1 MSDYIAN
8 VMSLQ
13 TFFSKNP
20 SNPGEGYDIKMQI
33 PELQRSFVWDPID
46 QVKGF
51 WLDMQD
57 HRLASETTTPKIRE
71 MFGGTIVLYT
81 QKNPHLGA
89 KISNRPKIESML
101 DPDIENL
108 ARTINAV
115 NAHDPFNKTEF
126 IKAIEGARDA
136 SEVIDGQQ
144 RLTVMMI
151 GAKVLQEIG
160 KAKGCQKNIQA
171 DLRKVYWKSSAPRL
185 LHLGTDEVDDFK
197 NILENHTGV
206 DELTTGWS
214 SDDVTPIQAAY
225 QETLKFFVDPV
236 EGIIGGRAF
245 RKIRWSRFCRFFLR
259 DTSVVVLETTEFH
272 QSHLV
277 FKSLNHKGRKLRTS
291 ELFKSILFH
300 YSALNENPANQTR
313 VKGCW
318 DRIVKNCNDGKKPS
332 DPVSSFLY
340 DWCKSLGLRRN
351 DITGK
356 ADDSGKELR
365 EIETLDML
373 EKMLKEQCPRG
384 QNNTGNVLKF
394 TRNLEAESVRY
405 DAIWNPTQSSCSGLT
420 TQWMDLIDLRRIY
433 TQGGLTPILLY
444 ILRQNGV
451 AGEPAGDGAM
461 LLNGA
466 IRVLIQCTIF
476 AVTPD
481 QRKLDKDEEKP
492 AQFAKTTRTWIKALH
507 GESTS
512 AHRLSKLKQN
522 ARNYL
527 ESENLYPSASGKR
540 QRKWVSDINK
550 KWVSLMKKSGL
561 KVTAHPKLLLRYIE
575 SIDCIPGSPL
585 NYTANYDKDRLQAE
599 HIFPKSRFQTMAA
612 SKKSDW
618 QKEWE
623 SVPSLWPI
631 DDDERNAMKNLL
643 GNFILLEKEI
653 NNSCNVRTWKG
664 WPKPTKAPSY
674 TIPKKKSGKNKG
686 KQNFDGL
693 GKIHYYKSLEWADS
707 DLTGP
712 LIAGIPTTHVGS
724 HLKSVASVVSY
735 GKSVMNWGQVQVNN
749 RTKTLLEKAIGSTTC
764 PDINLNYLW

>member
-13 TFFSKNP
+13 TFFSENP

-33 PELQRSFVWDPID
+33 PELQRSFVWDSIED
-46 QVKGF
+46 VKGF

-57 HRLASETTTPKIRE
+57 HRLASEAANPQIRE
-71 MFGGTIVLYT
+71 MFGGTIVLHT
-81 QKNPHLGA
+81 QKNSNLGG
-89 KISNRPKIESML
+89 KLPNRPQIARMP

-115 NAHDPFNKTEF
+115 NVHQPFTKTKF
-126 IKAIEGARDA
+126 INAIEEARGYSD
-136 SEVIDGQQ
+136 VIDGQQ

-160 KAKGCQKNIQA
+160 KAKNCQKNIQ
-171 DLRKVYWKSSAPRL
+171 DVLRKVYWKSSAPRL
-185 LHLGTDEVDDFK
+185 LHLGTDEVHDFK

-206 DELTTGWS
+206 DELTTGWY

-236 EGIIGGRAF
+236 EGIIKGRWLQ
-245 RKIRWSRFCRFFLR
+245 RNWKRFSRFFLM

-300 YSALNENPANQTR
+300 FSALNESTANQTL
-313 VKGCW
+313 VKACW
-318 DRIVKNCNDGKKPS
+318 KNIVGNCNDGSTPG
-332 DPVSSFLY
+332 DPVSDFLH
-340 DWCKSLGLRRN
+340 DWCKSVGKRRN
-351 DITGK
+351 DAPPFAT
-356 ADDSGKELR
+356 ADSEKELR
-365 EIETLDML
+365 PNQTLHILDM
-373 EKMLKEQCPRG
+373 MLKGECPRG
-384 QNNTGNVLKF
+384 QTNTGNVLKF
-394 TRNLEAESVRY
+394 TRNLEAESQRY
-405 DAIWNPTQSSCSGLT
+405 KAIWNPTQSSCSGLT

-444 ILRQNGV
+444 ILRQDGV
-451 AGEPAGDGAM
+451 VGEPSGDAAK
-461 LLNGA
+461 LRNDA

-481 QRKLDKDEEKP
+481 QSKLDKDVVKP
-492 AQFAKTTRTWIKALH
+492 AQFAGRTRTWIKALH

-512 AHRLSKLKQN
+512 AHRLSRLKQN
-522 ARNYL
+522 ARHYL

-550 KWVSLMKKSGL
+550 KWVGLMKKSGL

-612 SKKSDW
+612 SNKSDW

-623 SVPSLWPI
+623 SDNTLWPI

-653 NNSCNVRTWKG
+653 NNSCNIRTWKG

-749 RTKTLLEKAIGSTTC
+749 RTKTLLKKAIGSTTC